1 MIKRK
6 KNPLAIRFAVGVG
19 LKVNIVSTHATLVN
33 EHRSFEKSKEREKKS
48 CRFLE
53 EAEKNALLSFT
64 HTTAERK
71 SFCNSQNENE
81 RRSCSAHRVSVQRVE
96 SL

>member
-33 EHRSFEKSKEREKKS
+33 EHRSFEKSKEREK
-48 CRFLE
+48 
-53 EAEKNALLSFT
+53 
-64 HTTAERK
+64 
-71 SFCNSQNENE
+71 
-81 RRSCSAHRVSVQRVE
+81 
-96 SL
+96 SLVDFWKRQKKMHS